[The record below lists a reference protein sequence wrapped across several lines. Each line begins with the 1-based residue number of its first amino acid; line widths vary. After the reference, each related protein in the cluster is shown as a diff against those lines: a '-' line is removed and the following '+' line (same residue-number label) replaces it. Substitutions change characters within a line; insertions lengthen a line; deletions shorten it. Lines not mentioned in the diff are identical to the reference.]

1 MFRSQWFKGTQELNP
16 AAGIDMGFRGGR
28 AVLSLRT
35 VAADDAGQYT
45 CVASNEAGSAE
56 SRAQIIVKPAPATA
70 LEPPRFTQPLEPQ
83 VVAKV
88 GQTVR
93 LSASVAANPP
103 ATGTNVLCLINNQ

>member
-16 AAGIDMGFRGGR
+16 TAGIDMGFRGGR
-28 AVLSLRT
+28 AVLSLRN
-35 VAADDAGQYT
+35 AASDDAGQYT
-45 CVASNEAGSAE
+45 CVASNGAGSAE
-56 SRAQIIVKPAPATA
+56 SRAQLIVQPAPAAA

-103 ATGTNVLCLINNQ
+103 ATGTSSFLILT